1 MTLLNPQAALYAAA
15 IALLSYAIGIAVYR
29 RFFHPLAKIPGPFLP
44 AVTTLYQSYYNGR
57 YFLKIA
63 ELHEKY
69 GPVVRIT
76 PNEIHLSDP
85 DNYDKIYYIGTRF
98 WKSPVFY
105 GALCVPHST
114 FGTPSND
121 VHKHKR
127 AMINPMF
134 SRKMV
139 LQLENV
145 VQDKARKLI
154 GRMEAGIGEK
164 KPVDLHHAFRS
175 VSVDVITDYAFDKC
189 YNLLDSPDLGAHF
202 FALVRGV
209 GPAMW
214 VFQQFPSLQR
224 LALKTPPWL
233 APWLSEPLGHVTK
246 MQTNCVEQVEDVKAR
261 MAAGK
266 LNNARPTIFSEL
278 LSPENN
284 DGWPIPTS
292 WQLKDECYSF
302 LAAAADTTG
311 NAMSTACY
319 HTLANRGIYARLKDE
334 LVTAFPD
341 ASQNLD
347 FSTLEKLP
355 YLTAVIKEGLRLS
368 FGVPGRLP
376 RVTPKGGATFNNFY
390 VPEGTIVGMSSWLM
404 HRNEDAFPDPMKF
417 DPSRWLDPEDARRL
431 DHYMVPFG
439 KGSRQCVGMPLAY
452 CELYV
457 TLGTFFRRFSRMELH
472 VFETTRDDLDFEDFF
487 SGYYIAGK
495 KWFKA
500 VGH

>member
-1 MTLLNPQAALYAAA
+1 M
-15 IALLSYAIGIAVYR
+15 
-29 RFFHPLAKIPGPFLP
+29 
-44 AVTTLYQSYYNGR
+44 LYQSYYNGR
-57 YFLKIA
+57 YYMKIA

-85 DNYDKIYYIGTRF
+85 DNYENIYYVGTRF

-114 FGTPSND
+114 FGTPTNE

-134 SRKMV
+134 SRRMV

-145 VQDKARKLI
+145 VHDKAQKLI
-154 GRMEAGIGEK
+154 KRMEAGIAEM

-189 YNLLDSPDLGAHF
+189 YNLLDTSDLGAHF

-224 LALKTPPWL
+224 LALKTPAWL
-233 APWLSEPLGHVTK
+233 APYISEPLGHVTK
-246 MQTNCVEQVEDVKAR
+246 MQMKCMEQVEDVKAR
-261 MAAGK
+261 MASGK

-278 LSPENN
+278 LDPENN

-319 HTLANRGIYARLKDE
+319 HTLANRDIYARLKSE
-334 LVTAFPD
+334 LVIAFPD
-341 ASQNLD
+341 ASQKLD
-347 FSTLEKLP
+347 FVALEKLP
-355 YLTAVIKEGLRLS
+355 YL
-368 FGVPGRLP
+368 
-376 RVTPKGGATFNNFY
+376 
-390 VPEGTIVGMSSWLM
+390 TIVGMSSWLM
-404 HRNEDAFPDPMKF
+404 HRNEDAFPDPMNF
-417 DPSRWLDPEDARRL
+417 DPSRWLNPEDARRL
-431 DHYMVPFG
+431 DRYMVSFG

-457 TLGTFFRRFSRMELH
+457 TLGTFFRHFSNMELQ
-472 VFETTRDDLDFEDFF
+472 VFETTRDDLQFEDFF

-500 VGH
+500 IGH